1 MLFDSA
7 CCARNSAVPN
17 SYALLMDCGVKMFEQ
32 IQYFVAF
39 SDSELK
45 LPFNKMFDVI
55 SEYL

>member
-7 CCARNSAVPN
+7 CCAKNSAVPN
-17 SYALLMDCGVKMFEQ
+17 SYASLMDCGVKTNEQ
-32 IQYFVAF
+32 IHYFVAF

-45 LPFNKMFDVI
+45 FPLNKMFDVI